1 MCFNDRNIVI
11 LIICITVAMTTS
23 QTTLQIGW
31 LVPWSSHPTANFP
44 FNAST
49 SIAALA
55 LGIETIQNES
65 LLQDYTL
72 KYVTFRPRGYKT
84 FLMLNSD
91 EHEILNAHKYKNI
104 EKFGF

>member
-1 MCFNDRNIVI
+1 MSGVYISVQ
-11 LIICITVAMTTS
+11 ICTICTLVVMVTG
-23 QTTLQIGW
+23 QTLQVGW
-31 LVPWSSHPTANFP
+31 LVPVSSHPTANFP

-72 KYVTFRPRGYKT
+72 KLVSKLYRGKMY
-84 FLMLNSD
+84 
-91 EHEILNAHKYKNI
+91 H
-104 EKFGF
+104 

>member
-1 MCFNDRNIVI
+1 MSGVYISVQ
-11 LIICITVAMTTS
+11 ICTICTLVVMVTG
-23 QTTLQIGW
+23 QTLQVGW
-31 LVPWSSHPTANFP
+31 LVPVSSHPIANFP

-72 KYVTFRPRGYKT
+72 KLVPK
-84 FLMLNSD
+84 
-91 EHEILNAHKYKNI
+91 
-104 EKFGF
+104 